1 MDTPKTK
8 DWESVTLTELIDNMR
23 EDPEYLANKELARRV
38 VVNNMPAV
46 NYYLGPLCE
55 SLVWRI
61 NTLMGQDSYADIF
74 LFLAHPFDES
84 SGRPGWHRVSLY
96 DGRDCTLKSY
106 TARICCRHF
115 YKQVK
120 KERAQRNSEEELLE
134 FCDYESL
141 MSCDRPE
148 SDGESADQLRMRQA
162 FNALK
167 ERDKRVLHC
176 LVIEKMSGI
185 DAYEQ
190 LEQFVHPQEKNGLT
204 SEEVKARWTMKQKQD
219 VVSLMKGRALKH
231 LQEKYQELKHIL

>member
-1 MDTPKTK
+1 M
-8 DWESVTLTELIDNMR
+8 S

-38 VVNNMPAV
+38 VANNKSAV
-46 NYYLGPLCE
+46 NYYLGPFCE
-55 SLVWRI
+55 SLVWRL
-61 NTLMGQDSYADIF
+61 NFLVGQDVYADLF
-74 LFLAHPFDES
+74 LFLAHPFEEC

-115 YKQVK
+115 YKQVTK
-120 KERAQRNSEEELLE
+120 GRLRKNSEEELLE
-134 FCDYESL
+134 FRDYESL
-141 MSCDRPE
+141 LSCDSPE
-148 SDGESADQLRMRQA
+148 NDGESADKQCMRLA

-204 SEEVKARWTMKQKQD
+204 SEEVKARWTLKQKQD

-231 LQEKYQELKHIL
+231 LLEKYQELKHRY